1 MIRKINEMIHEIREN
16 MRGGAGT
23 VKITN
28 YVGKD
33 EMHGKARLFAEILL
47 EPGCGIGIHTHDGE
61 SEIFYIQ
68 SGKAL
73 YNDNGTEREVS
84 AGDVT
89 VCAPGESHSI
99 HNPYDVPAKLTALIV
114 LA

>member
-1 MIRKINEMIHEIREN
+1 MIRKNNEMIHEIREN

-47 EPGCGIGIHTHDGE
+47 EPGCGELLTNTRFFLASLNRYPFRLPFAGFGTPSTIARYRL
-61 SEIFYIQ
+61 SNSRSLIF
-68 SGKAL
+68 
-73 YNDNGTEREVS
+73 
-84 AGDVT
+84 
-89 VCAPGESHSI
+89 
-99 HNPYDVPAKLTALIV
+99 
-114 LA
+114 